1 MGAICSKSSDHSGVH
16 TIPDRGGRVLGSA
29 PQSYAAGT
37 PVKPGHPPPRS
48 SLPPQRQTPHP
59 PAHKQGSAVTQHTSP
74 ARTQSVR
81 TPQTTVTTQHTTPG
95 RTQSVRTPQT
105 EVATQQTAPARTQS
119 ARVPQAPKAP
129 QETHHA
135 RTQSVRA
142 PKPNQ
147 PDPQR
152 TAPVRKQTVQVSQ
165 QSKPAVQQTSLGRK
179 LSTAIPEQGDPR
191 KAAVEAAEARAKA
204 NESRGVQSSNPKGGQ
219 LSAKLAAQN
228 RAKPIPSPKKDSEPL
243 VWD

>member
-1 MGAICSKSSDHSGVH
+1 MGAICSKSSDHSGAH

-29 PQSYAAGT
+29 PQNYAAGT
-37 PVKPGHPPPRS
+37 PVKPGHPPPRT
-48 SLPPQRQTPHP
+48 SLPPQRQTTHT
-59 PAHKQGSAVTQHTSP
+59 PAHGPKQGSAVTQHTTP

-81 TPQTTVTTQHTTPG
+81 TPQTTATTQYTTPA

-119 ARVPQAPKAP
+119 ARVPQATKAT
-129 QETHHA
+129 QEIHHA

-142 PKPNQ
+142 PKPYQ

-165 QSKPAVQQTSLGRK
+165 QSNPAIQQTSLGRK

-204 NESRGVQSSNPKGGQ
+204 VSTLRTGE
-219 LSAKLAAQN
+219 
-228 RAKPIPSPKKDSEPL
+228 
-243 VWD
+243 